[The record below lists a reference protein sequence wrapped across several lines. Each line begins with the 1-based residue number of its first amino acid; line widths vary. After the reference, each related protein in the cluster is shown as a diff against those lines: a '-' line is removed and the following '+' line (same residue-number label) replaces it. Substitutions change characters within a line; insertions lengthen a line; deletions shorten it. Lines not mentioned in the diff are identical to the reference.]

1 MGGIILLVKEPS
13 FPFDSTLK
21 RKRRMLNDLY
31 HVQNNLEQGWK
42 FETLNRFDKRNQTN
56 KEKKDGRSS
65 CCAIRFKDCSL

>member
-1 MGGIILLVKEPS
+1 
-13 FPFDSTLK
+13 
-21 RKRRMLNDLY
+21 MLNDLY

-42 FETLNRFDKRNQTN
+42 FETLNRFDKRNQNN